1 MFMELIASF
10 VAGFAAAGVVLV
22 INILTGNRLPKWVM
36 PVAAGVTMIAF
47 AIWSEY
53 SWAARTKAGL
63 PEGVEVIDTVEVSRI
78 WKPWTY
84 IVPQTTRLM
93 AADVA
98 GTRENES
105 VRGAKLI
112 DLYLFERWQAP
123 GKVMQLVNCEEPA
136 RALVTD
142 EALADPEEA
151 ANWLSVTREDPI
163 YGAACTN

>member
-1 MFMELIASF
+1 MELIATF
-10 VAGFAAAGVVLV
+10 VAGFGAAGLVLV
-22 INILTGNRLPKWVM
+22 INLLTRNRLPKWM
-36 PVAAGVTMIAF
+36 TPVAAGLTMISF
-47 AIWSEY
+47 VIWSEY
-53 SWAARTKAGL
+53 SWAARTQAGL
-63 PEGVEVIDTVEVSRI
+63 PAGVEVIDTVEVSRI

-84 IVPQTTRLM
+84 LVPQTTRIV
-93 AADVA
+93 AADVT
-98 GTRENES
+98 GVRENDS
-105 VRGAKLI
+105 VQGAKLI

-123 GKVMQLVNCEEPA
+123 GKVMQLVNCDEPA